1 MWRAPCAG
9 SSRHSARHRV
19 LCIDANMFVSE
30 DCCTKR
36 CAQLPYGTNCLFAQ
50 AWRREEARFRRDYND
65 KLFNG
70 LVVFALADIL
80 LFRFVIRISLAETV
94 GWVGFVFLQVLRRLC
109 MHMHSSTVG

>member
-1 MWRAPCAG
+1 MQSLLLQMMLIIC
-9 SSRHSARHRV
+9 
-19 LCIDANMFVSE
+19 M
-30 DCCTKR
+30 
-36 CAQLPYGTNCLFAQ
+36 Q

-109 MHMHSSTVG
+109 MHMHGSTILG